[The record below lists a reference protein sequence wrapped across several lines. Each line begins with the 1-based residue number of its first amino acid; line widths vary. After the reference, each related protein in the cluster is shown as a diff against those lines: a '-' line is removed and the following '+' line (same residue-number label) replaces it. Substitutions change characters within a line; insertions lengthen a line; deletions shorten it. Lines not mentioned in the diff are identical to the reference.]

1 MVIKRLAETVREL
14 AITWFNKKIILN
26 IKFNMQLHKTNINS
40 GMKKKS
46 KKKKRKSSL
55 SHRPKLQRQVKQKN
69 RSPAKKKK
77 KVDVGLFA
85 ATEKQ

>member
-46 KKKKRKSSL
+46 KKKKRKAAYPIGQSYKDKSSRKTDL
-55 SHRPKLQRQVKQKN
+55 LQ
-69 RSPAKKKK
+69 KKK